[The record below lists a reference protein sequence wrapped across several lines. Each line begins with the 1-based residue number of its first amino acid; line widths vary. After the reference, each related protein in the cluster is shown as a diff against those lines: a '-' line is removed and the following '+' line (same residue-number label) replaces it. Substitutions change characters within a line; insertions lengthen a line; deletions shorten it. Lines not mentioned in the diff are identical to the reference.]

1 MKKVT
6 LLSLFASSLLFAG
19 GYKIPETSLN
29 ALALGAANIANNK
42 SADAAYY
49 NPANMVF
56 MQDLNHAEF
65 DLMYIG
71 LEGTKFEGSV
81 NGTSYNIGA
90 KDENFLV
97 PSLHFVSQKLG
108 NARVGLSVVVPG
120 GLTKRWSDAPATY
133 KAEEFSL
140 QVVEFNPSMALAITP
155 NLGFAFGFRI
165 AHSEGVVKASRNT
178 SPLVYSQHL
187 EGDSIDYGYNL
198 ALAYKPTSQANISV
212 TYRSKVNLTEEGS
225 ARLHNAAMPTVA
237 PEVAQGDYAAGVN
250 VPLPAMLSLAASY
263 TFVTDTT
270 LEFVYER
277 NFWSAYKSLNFEY
290 ENPVA
295 EGVFGTP
302 TAKNWKDSNGFRL
315 GITQELENITLM
327 AGAVYDKTPVPEKTL
342 SFELPDADSIAF
354 SLGGRYKIDDTIEV
368 GLAALYSMREKE
380 LDAGENE
387 NGIVGKFTNSDIL
400 MISAGISYKF

>member
-6 LLSLFASSLLFAG
+6 LLSLFASSLVFAG

-56 MQDLNHAEF
+56 MDDANYAEF

-81 NGTSYNIGA
+81 DGTPANIGA
-90 KDENFLV
+90 KDESFFV
-97 PSLHFVSQKLG
+97 PSLHFVSPKLG

-120 GLTKRWSDAPATY
+120 GLTKRWSDAPAIY

-140 QVVEFNPSMALAITP
+140 QVVEFNPSMALAIGK
-155 NLGFAFGFRI
+155 NVGVAFGFRI
-165 AHSEGVVKASRNT
+165 VHSEGVVKASRRGF
-178 SPLVYSQHL
+178 YSQDL
-187 EGDSIDYGYNL
+187 KGNSIDYGYNL
-198 ALAYKPTSQANISV
+198 ALAYKPTPQANISV

-225 ARLHNAAMPTVA
+225 AKLFFDADSILGPSPALLNGAY
-237 PEVAQGDYAAGVN
+237 DAGVN

-263 TFVTDTT
+263 TFATDTT
-270 LEFVYER
+270 VEFVYER
-277 NFWSAYKSLNFEY
+277 NYWSAYQSLNFEY
-290 ENPVA
+290 ENPYA

-302 TAKNWKDSNGFRL
+302 TPKNWKDSNGFRL
-315 GITQELENITLM
+315 GITQELDEVTLM
-327 AGAVYDKTPVPEKTL
+327 AGAVYDKMPVPEETL

-368 GLAALYSMREKE
+368 GFAALYSMREQE
-380 LDAGENE
+380 LDAGANE
-387 NGIVGKFTNSDIL
+387 NKIVGKFSNSDIL
-400 MISAGISYKF
+400 MISAGISYTF